1 MSRDFFRVFARPK
14 NVLFRV
20 FARFFGLLLK
30 IGTQTRN
37 QHVISGLFILTIV
50 GVLLFLFNAESDTTD
65 ILNEEHKTT
74 TFTPFVKTAN
84 NSIVNR
90 KQFELQKAIKVAK
103 NEKDFALVRTSKD
116 YNKDIPFTIDER
128 AGIVYRKQYNL
139 HI

>member
-1 MSRDFFRVFARPK
+1 MKK
-14 NVLFRV
+14 N
-20 FARFFGLLLK
+20 LK
-30 IGTQTRN
+30 NILK
-37 QHVISGLFILTIV
+37 HVSIISGLFILTIV

-128 AGIVYRKQYNL
+128 AGIVYRKQYNGRR
-139 HI
+139 INICITGVIR